1 MSPSFRQEGRGAMG
15 ETTLGRIVHG
25 LARLSAIAGGTML
38 LLVAMITVISVVGR
52 AFIWAGLTSIRGDFE
67 LVEAGVGF
75 AVFSFLP
82 WAHLTRGHAV
92 VTVFSD
98 LFNARVNAIL
108 VVISDLLMLVAAAFL
123 AWRHAAG
130 MVDKLAYGETTLLL
144 RLPLWWAY
152 AIGMPGALIF
162 VLIALYVLARS
173 VADAISASPSHPGQ
187 AMVP

>member
-1 MSPSFRQEGRGAMG
+1 MDESG
-15 ETTLGRIVHG
+15 LGRIVHG
-25 LARLSAIAGGTML
+25 LARLSAVAGGAML
-38 LLVAMITVISVVGR
+38 LLVAMITVVSVIGR

-108 VVISDLLMLVAAAFL
+108 VVISDLLMCLAAAFL

-130 MVDKLAYGETTLLL
+130 MLDKLAYGETTLLL

-162 VLIALYVLARS
+162 VLVAFYLLARS
-173 VADAISASPSHPGQ
+173 LGNAVSASPSHPSQG
-187 AMVP
+187 MVH